1 MKNRKVQ
8 KTFNLKMKLIE
19 TRAKSAL
26 NARDVTVDPYP
37 MAEKKKILIHL
48 NRQRANQ
55 KEKSSQTN
63 TQKRR
68 ETK

>member
-37 MAEKKKILIHL
+37 MAEKNKI
-48 NRQRANQ
+48 
-55 KEKSSQTN
+55 
-63 TQKRR
+63 
-68 ETK
+68 